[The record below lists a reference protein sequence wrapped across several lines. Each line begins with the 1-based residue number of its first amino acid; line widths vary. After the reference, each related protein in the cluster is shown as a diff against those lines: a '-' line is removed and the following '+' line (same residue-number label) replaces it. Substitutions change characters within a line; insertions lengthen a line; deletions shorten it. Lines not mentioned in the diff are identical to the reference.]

1 MEQQLEEIYEQQKA
15 SWNKFSSGWKKWDG
29 LMMEFMKPFA
39 DEIIRSI
46 DLKDNYVVLDIAGG
60 TGEPGLTIAGML
72 KNGRVTIID
81 IAEQMLAITKE
92 HAEKRGIKNFE
103 TQVCD
108 VCELPFEDNSFDAIS
123 CRFGYMFFPDM
134 QLATNEI
141 FRVLKPGGKIAT
153 AVWNVPEKNFWVSAV
168 GGTINRNMQLPSP
181 PPEAPGM
188 FRCAPAG
195 LMQNIFQKAG
205 FKDISVKEVTANLSC
220 GTADVYW
227 NMMTDVAAP
236 FVAALSKA
244 DDAMKAKIK
253 SEVYD
258 IIKQKYPDGNVVFN
272 ASALVLAGEK

>member
-46 DLKDNYVVLDIAGG
+46 DLNDNYVVLDIAGG

-141 FRVLKPGGKIAT
+141 FRVLKPGG
-153 AVWNVPEKNFWVSAV
+153 S
-168 GGTINRNMQLPSP
+168 
-181 PPEAPGM
+181 
-188 FRCAPAG
+188 
-195 LMQNIFQKAG
+195 
-205 FKDISVKEVTANLSC
+205 
-220 GTADVYW
+220 
-227 NMMTDVAAP
+227 
-236 FVAALSKA
+236 
-244 DDAMKAKIK
+244 
-253 SEVYD
+253 
-258 IIKQKYPDGNVVFN
+258 
-272 ASALVLAGEK
+272 